1 MTDSREYP
9 SRPIP
14 CAGAFVR
21 KGDAIA
27 LIRRG
32 KPPRLNEWSI
42 PGGAVE
48 LGETWREAGEREVRE
63 ECGILVAIGDVLD
76 AFDIIERDPDGRVRY
91 HYAIVDFMATV
102 LQGELQAGSDAA
114 EARWVTQDEQSHYR
128 MNPQTRAM
136 LLRAFAYPGQGK

>member
-9 SRPIP
+9 ARPIP
-14 CAGAFVR
+14 GVGAFIR

-48 LGETWREAGEREVRE
+48 LGETWREAAEREVRE

-76 AFDIIERDPDGRVRY
+76 AFDIIERDPEGRVRY
-91 HYAIVDFMATV
+91 HYAIVDFMATF
-102 LQGELQAGSDAA
+102 LQGDLHATSDAA
-114 EARWVTQDEQSHYR
+114 EARWVTQDDQSHYV
-128 MNPQTRAM
+128 MNSQTRQM
-136 LLRAFAYPGQGK
+136 LLRAFAYPGQPK